1 MLVRIVS
8 TNLNGMVYNL
18 ITKNSRM
25 MISTSMF
32 VNSLEMTLEVSYL
45 MTAELVIYNSTM
57 PLSGLTANST
67 MASLPPLDI
76 GDEVRR
82 DLRHGRVVGGRTQFD
97 EGHVIGACLHEITV
111 DVRQVVIDQVVDGV
125 LPGQDDYSRDDVL
138 LHLGEQEGVDLREHH
153 PS

>member
-67 MASLPPLDI
+67 MASLPPWI
-76 GDEVRR
+76 
-82 DLRHGRVVGGRTQFD
+82 
-97 EGHVIGACLHEITV
+97 
-111 DVRQVVIDQVVDGV
+111 
-125 LPGQDDYSRDDVL
+125 
-138 LHLGEQEGVDLREHH
+138 
-153 PS
+153 